1 MTDPPGWLSATWTVA
16 AFEGR
21 ERLRM
26 GAVIAALLAAY
37 GALFVWVGPDLVAG
51 EELQGLLDAMPP
63 VMVELLGFESLASL
77 SGLLAGEYYTFGWL
91 VGLAGYVAYTAAG
104 SVAGD
109 LESDRMDTVLAAP
122 VPRGSVLL
130 GNFLALLVPILIVNA
145 VVPPVLY
152 VAAAAVGESLPLDH
166 LLALHALSVPY
177 LLCWGAVGLLLGV
190 VIGRS
195 RVAGRIALALVFA
208 SWLFE
213 SVLDVTDYAEV
224 AAITPTRYLDPSAV
238 LLEGEYDLLGTAVL
252 VAATAI
258 LVTASR
264 AAFARRDL

>member
-1 MTDPPGWLSATWTVA
+1 MTDSPGWLSATWTVA

-21 ERLRM
+21 ERLRIS
-26 GAVIAALLAAY
+26 GVIAALLSAY
-37 GALFVWVGPDLVAG
+37 GALFVWVAPDLVAG
-51 EELQGLLDAMPP
+51 EELQALLDAMPP

-109 LESDRMDTVLAAP
+109 IETERMDTVLAAP
-122 VPRGSVLL
+122 VSRGSVLL
-130 GNFLALLVPILIVNA
+130 GNFLALLVPIIVVNA
-145 VVPPVLY
+145 VVPLVLY
-152 VAAAAVGESLPLDH
+152 AAAAAVGESLPLDH

-190 VIGRS
+190 VVGRS
-195 RVAGRIALALVFA
+195 RVAGRVAIALVFA

-213 SVLDVTDYAEV
+213 SVLDVTEYAAL

-238 LLEGEYDLLGTAVL
+238 LIEGEYDLLGTAVL
-252 VAATAI
+252 LAATA
-258 LVTASR
+258 LVVAASR